1 MDLAIGCTTR
11 PYASM
16 SFSDACERIAAA
28 GYREV
33 AVFRNQGKAAVN
45 SESPPEEVAE
55 ARRIAADAGLR
66 PSMLLGRTRL
76 ELGLET
82 AVKDYLKLISNAS
95 DLGSRWLL
103 DCGTGNEAHYSDY
116 YELMR
121 RVMPHAQESG
131 IDVVLKPHGGIT
143 LTIDDLLQ
151 AKERVGHPNF
161 GICYDPGNIIYYSR
175 GELRPEAEIDRI
187 APAVR
192 TFMVKDCILR
202 DGTPDVTVTP
212 GEGLVDFEKVL
223 SGLVQGGFE
232 GPLYVECVGGDDV
245 NEVDENL
252 RRTLGF
258 LEDIV
263 ASL

>member
-1 MDLAIGCTTR
+1 MNLAIGCTTR
-11 PYASM
+11 PHASI

-33 AVFRNQGKAAVN
+33 AVFRNQGEAAVN
-45 SESPPEEVAE
+45 SESSPDEVAE

-76 ELGLET
+76 ELGLGT
-82 AVKDYLKLISNAS
+82 AVRDYLRLISNAS
-95 DLGSRWLL
+95 ELGSTWLL
-103 DCGTGNEAHYSDY
+103 DCGTGDEAHFADY

-121 RVMPHAQESG
+121 RVMPHAQDCG
-131 IDVVLKPHGGIT
+131 IGVVLKPHGGIT
-143 LTIDDLLQ
+143 LTVEDLLK
-151 AKERVGHPNF
+151 AEESVGHPSF

-175 GELRPEAEIDRI
+175 GELRPEVGIERI

-192 TFMVKDCILR
+192 AFIVKDCILR
-202 DGTPDVTVTP
+202 DGTPDVMVTP
-212 GEGLVDFEKVL
+212 GEGLVDFERVL
-223 SGLVQGGFE
+223 SGLVQGGFD

-245 NEVDENL
+245 KEVDENL

-258 LEDIV
+258 LEDIL